1 MEDLYQH
8 DSDGNGN
15 LVARPIETPYTTK
28 RLVEY
33 PSIGDQL
40 DMLWHAMDQGSL
52 TQVEPFYTTIK
63 EIKDKY
69 PKS

>member
-1 MEDLYQH
+1 MTDLF
-8 DSDGNGN
+8 DSDGQGN
-15 LVARPIETPYTTK
+15 PVALPIEIPYFVL
-28 RLVEY
+28 REREY

-52 TQVEPFYTTIK
+52 TQVEPFYTKIK